1 MVLVHSRGSLC
12 IASLLRALLK
22 RNSKACSQEK
32 SLVCSCQ
39 RKPLEFVVA
48 FEDAFSLEGFQ
59 HDAFGILQIFVD
71 ALWEKLGQAWFE
83 RFPA

>member
-1 MVLVHSRGSLC
+1 
-12 IASLLRALLK
+12 
-22 RNSKACSQEK
+22 
-32 SLVCSCQ
+32 
-39 RKPLEFVVA
+39 LEFVVA